1 VFKIIALFS
10 PMRVLSLKLALALA
24 LALAR
29 ARALR

>member
-24 LALAR
+24 LAR